1 MNRLFTPVS
10 IGGMT
15 LKNRIVMAPT
25 SMMLPVEEKI
35 SFLGRVADGGAALIY
50 IGDMG
55 VEPAFSPGGINLLT
69 EEGLEGCRR
78 VIERLHRG
86 GAKAGAQL
94 YLWDYDLPR
103 LRRMAEAGA
112 SREEIRREKNK
123 DPNAYIGSLSEARIE
138 AIIRSFAQAAQ
149 TARQVG
155 FDLVQL
161 LGGNLLNSFSSGYI
175 NRRTDT
181 FGGSVEKRTALP
193 CAVVRAVRQAVG
205 RDFPVEYKLAVH
217 DDAIPCGQGG
227 PDVGEIGVFVRAL
240 EQAGVDA
247 FMVALSNRAD
257 INDTVPPTQPSDI
270 QGGGL
275 FFVCIRR
282 GQTAHHPAGVLRR
295 QNCLPRLRPDTDRH
309 RTPRLYRDVP
319 PAGSRSILG
328 TKGRQRQGGH
338 HPALPLLQRRMPQE
352 PARRPALPLR
362 AGPTAARN
370 PILPPSIDLPIDSM
384 LIKSRT
390 SRRSGF
396 LLPALPGAPIPS
408 PPTKKPGQGVPC
420 PG

>member
-205 RDFPVEYKLAVH
+205 GDFPVEYKLAVH

-257 INDTVPPTQPSDI
+257 INDTVPPRNHPIFREEGCFLYVSDEVKRHTTLPVSCAGKI
-270 QGGGL
+270 SSPAFAQTLIDTGRLDYIAMSRQLVADPYWVQKVASGREDT
-275 FFVCIRR
+275 IRR
-282 GQTAHHPAGVLRR
+282 CLFCNAGCLKSLLGGQPFHCVLDR
-295 QNCLPRLRPDTDRH
+295 QPHETPSSPH
-309 RTPRLYRDVP
+309 R
-319 PAGSRSILG
+319 
-328 TKGRQRQGGH
+328 
-338 HPALPLLQRRMPQE
+338 
-352 PARRPALPLR
+352 
-362 AGPTAARN
+362 
-370 PILPPSIDLPIDSM
+370 
-384 LIKSRT
+384 
-390 SRRSGF
+390 
-396 LLPALPGAPIPS
+396 
-408 PPTKKPGQGVPC
+408 
-420 PG
+420 